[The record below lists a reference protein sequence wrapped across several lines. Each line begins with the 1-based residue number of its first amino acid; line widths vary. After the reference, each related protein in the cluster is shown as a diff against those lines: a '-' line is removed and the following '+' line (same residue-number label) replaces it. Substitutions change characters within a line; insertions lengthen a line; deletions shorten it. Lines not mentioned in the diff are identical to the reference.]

1 MKVLY
6 LLRHAKASETDAS
19 VTDFE
24 RPLTD
29 VGRDEAERI
38 GRWLVKSHA
47 RISLVVSSAA
57 FRARETAEIVLRTA
71 SLDVQPFL
79 DARIYEA
86 SLDTLVKV
94 VNELPDDKGS
104 VILVGHN
111 PGMAELLSFLSR
123 TPRQMPTCA
132 LAQILVN
139 CSKWKE
145 VERDSGRLDWIVMPR
160 DLP

>member
-6 LLRHAKASETDAS
+6 LLRHAKASEMDAS

-24 RPLTD
+24 RSLTD
-29 VGRDEAERI
+29 VGRDEAQRI
-38 GRWLVKSHA
+38 GRWLTKSHA
-47 RISLVVSSAA
+47 RVSLVVSSSAL
-57 FRARETAEIVLRTA
+57 RARQTAEVVLRTA
-71 SLDVQPFL
+71 SIDVEPLF
-79 DARIYEA
+79 DTRIYEA
-86 SLDTLVKV
+86 SVNTLVKV
-94 VNELPDDKGS
+94 VNELPDDEGS
-104 VILVGHN
+104 VMLVGHN

-145 VERDSGRLDWIVMPR
+145 VETNSGRLDWIVVPR